1 MNYQEALDNIGWIVV
16 DSGADGYREPRTAR
30 DFFFGDFVKL
40 QQLIDIY
47 PEYLELKSRATPMK
61 VLNREQH
68 SKDSDAYGDC
78 PICKTPLCDYSNPKG
93 CGGCLQ
99 AIDWSEE

>member
-1 MNYQEALDNIGWIVV
+1 MKKHQEALKRIMWLFKKLADWNGYDLSDLDDEYNYMEDEKALQELV
-16 DSGADGYREPRTAR
+16 D
-30 DFFFGDFVKL
+30 K
-40 QQLIDIY
+40 
-47 PEYLELKSRATPMK
+47 ATPMK

-78 PICKTPLCDYSNPKG
+78 PICKTPLCDYTNPKG

-99 AIDWSEE
+99 AIDWSGEE

>member
-1 MNYQEALDNIGWIVV
+1 MKSDKYKYALDNVLGANYSGDYPQESEMLLQELV
-16 DSGADGYREPRTAR
+16 D
-30 DFFFGDFVKL
+30 K
-40 QQLIDIY
+40 
-47 PEYLELKSRATPMK
+47 ATPMK

-78 PICKTPLCDYSNPKG
+78 PICKTPLCDYTNPKG

>member
-1 MNYQEALDNIGWIVV
+1 MKKHQEALSRLRDTDLYYSDDSKFHQDLDVLQELV
-16 DSGADGYREPRTAR
+16 D
-30 DFFFGDFVKL
+30 K
-40 QQLIDIY
+40 
-47 PEYLELKSRATPMK
+47 ATPMK

-78 PICKTPLCDYSNPKG
+78 PICKTPLCDYTNPKG

-99 AIDWSEE
+99 AIDWSGEE

>member
-1 MNYQEALDNIGWIVV
+1 MKSDKYKYALDNVLGANYSGDYPQESEMLLQELV
-16 DSGADGYREPRTAR
+16 D
-30 DFFFGDFVKL
+30 K
-40 QQLIDIY
+40 
-47 PEYLELKSRATPMK
+47 ATPMK

-78 PICKTPLCDYSNPKG
+78 PICKTPLCDYTNPKG

-99 AIDWSEE
+99 AIDWSGEE

>member
-1 MNYQEALDNIGWIVV
+1 MKKHQEALKRIMWLFKKLADWNGYDLSDLDDEYNYMEDEKALQELV
-16 DSGADGYREPRTAR
+16 D
-30 DFFFGDFVKL
+30 K
-40 QQLIDIY
+40 
-47 PEYLELKSRATPMK
+47 ATPMK

-78 PICKTPLCDYSNPKG
+78 PICKTPLCDYTNPKG

-99 AIDWSEE
+99 AIDWSEEE

>member
-1 MNYQEALDNIGWIVV
+1 MMNNYHVALTDLKVYALCTADRQDEWERGHDYQSEISHKLKVKQKAELLQELV
-16 DSGADGYREPRTAR
+16 D
-30 DFFFGDFVKL
+30 K
-40 QQLIDIY
+40 
-47 PEYLELKSRATPMK
+47 ATPMK

-99 AIDWSEE
+99 AIDWSEK